1 MEDNIKIA
9 QYMGYNTYE
18 SNGYIMVR
26 YSDNNER
33 TIQDTHYQTDWNW
46 LTPVVKKIYSC
57 SNKDT
62 CISLNDDISDVYKQ
76 VVRFIN
82 NHKNT

>member
-18 SNGYIMVR
+18 SNGYIMVH

-33 TIQDTHYQTDWNW
+33 TIQDTHYQT
-46 LTPVVKKIYSC
+46 
-57 SNKDT
+57 
-62 CISLNDDISDVYKQ
+62 
-76 VVRFIN
+76 
-82 NHKNT
+82 